1 MSDINTNKRLFDLVR
16 YQRSELHGEGLI
28 TDEEYF
34 WLCAEADMAK
44 GGGSPSPRRLE
55 DYDEKYSKFKEELA
69 AVTVE
74 RDALK
79 AANDAVA
86 DAVHYELRAVTAER
100 DALKSKLAT
109 INHIAMSLF
118 VRSTSSEVTGEMAEI
133 GRLSRE
139 DGQ

>member
-55 DYDEKYSKFKEELA
+55 DYDEKYSKFKDKLA
-69 AVTVE
+69 AVSAE

-79 AANDAVA
+79 AEKERLSGIA
-86 DAVHYELRAVTAER
+86 DALLNHCDKEGGECSECGRIVCPHGEPLHFHHDGCPACAEL
-100 DALKSKLAT
+100 
-109 INHIAMSLF
+109 
-118 VRSTSSEVTGEMAEI
+118 SEVPSLG
-133 GRLSRE
+133 G
-139 DGQ
+139 DQ

>member
-1 MSDINTNKRLFDLVR
+1 MSTTPRTSQIISQPTNIATCLSFSAKNGYVR
-16 YQRSELHGEGLI
+16 IHSNGRVEHDQCELDEAALCFWKAVGALGVSAQAKLAAALQLQSELQSALQ
-28 TDEEYF
+28 
-34 WLCAEADMAK
+34 WA
-44 GGGSPSPRRLE
+44 
-55 DYDEKYSKFKEELA
+55 KEELA
-69 AVTVE
+69 AVTDE

-79 AANDAVA
+79 A
-86 DAVHYELRAVTAER
+86 
-100 DALKSKLAT
+100 KLAT